1 MEDSMIPFLMYHCQ
15 QYWLMPMLPSTSSG
29 LEISRET
36 LASDQFVKSFLAS
49 ITKYSI
55 NVNPKV

>member
-1 MEDSMIPFLMYHCQ
+1 MIPFLMYYCQ